1 MMIIK
6 QALPTQSND
15 WSDLM
20 LTSIRTDKTK
30 KANRASGF
38 TLIELVITVAI
49 IGILAAIAFPL
60 YQNQVEQTRRTTAK
74 SDLLE
79 LTQWMER
86 RYSNGFDYRDAGNN
100 PTLLF
105 NQSPQNGTAFYNI
118 SFVGNVARDTFSLQ
132 AVPTGGQTNDD
143 CGTLTLNEQGTRGAA
158 QAGCW

>member
-1 MMIIK
+1 LK
-6 QALPTQSND
+6 THLQA
-15 WSDLM
+15 
-20 LTSIRTDKTK
+20 
-30 KANRASGF
+30 GF
-38 TLIELVITVAI
+38 TLIELAITVAI

-100 PTLLF
+100 PTLPF
-105 NQSPQNGTAFYNI
+105 TQSPQNGTAFYNI

-132 AVPTGGQTNDD
+132 AVPTGGQANDD
-143 CGTLTLNEQGTRGAA
+143 CGTLTLDEQGNRGAA
-158 QAGCW
+158 QVGCW

>member
-1 MMIIK
+1 
-6 QALPTQSND
+6 
-15 WSDLM
+15 M
-20 LTSIRTDKTK
+20 LTNIRTDKTK
-30 KANRASGF
+30 KANQASGF

-79 LTQWMER
+79 LNQWMER
-86 RYSNGFDYRDAGNN
+86 RYSNAFDYRNAGNN
-100 PTLLF
+100 PVLPF

-118 SFVGNVARDTFSLQ
+118 SFVGNITRDTFTLQ
-132 AVPTGGQTNDD
+132 AVPTGGQANDD
-143 CGTLTLNEQGTRGAA
+143 CGTLTLNEQGSRGAA

>member
-1 MMIIK
+1 MK
-6 QALPTQSND
+6 THLQA
-15 WSDLM
+15 
-20 LTSIRTDKTK
+20 
-30 KANRASGF
+30 GF
-38 TLIELVITVAI
+38 TLIELAITVAI

-100 PTLLF
+100 PTLPF
-105 NQSPQNGTAFYNI
+105 TQSPQNGTAFYNI

-132 AVPTGGQTNDD
+132 AVPTGGQANDD
-143 CGTLTLNEQGTRGAA
+143 CGTLTLDEQGNRGAA
-158 QAGCW
+158 QVGCW